1 MFAGLEVSEVAPV
14 DLKGNVQR
22 EAGIVAVSPATFEI
36 KNDTVS
42 LVISDHFVGIESGC
56 MAVFEF
62 NASRNCKLG
71 QGQSVTTKKALFG
84 RNSSPT
90 VLEDEFSVLCNEFG
104 FGKLPQCAMSEAC
117 LEPSLIAPVKKVK
130 RAAAW
135 VLGFVGKRYSQ
146 MATGFGVHL
155 KRLEMPVEF

>member
-14 DLKGNVQR
+14 DPKGNVRR
-22 EAGIVAVSPATFEI
+22 EAGIVAVSCAAFEI

-42 LVISDHFVGIESGC
+42 LVVSDDFVSIESGG

-62 NASRNCKLG
+62 NARRNCKLG

-84 RNSSPT
+84 RNSSPR
-90 VLEDEFSVLCNEFG
+90 VLEHEFSALGNEFG
-104 FGKLPQCAMSEAC
+104 SGKLPQCAVGEAC
-117 LEPSLIAPVKKVK
+117 LEPSLVAPVKKVK

-135 VLGFVGKRYSQ
+135 DFGFVDERHPQ

-155 KRLEMPVEF
+155 KRLQMPIAF